1 MRTRLYLIFFFWG
14 GGGAQGADGD
24 GGNDGEEHVEARGE
38 RMTPAIGLISPN
50 GKCIPGGIEGHVSRV
65 KWRQL
70 EMVVTTGGRTKRRGR
85 REFSRL
91 EISRGEIPWAVQSHN
106 FVIPFPYFF
115 FLMFGL
121 MVDW

>member
-1 MRTRLYLIFFFWG
+1 ME
-14 GGGAQGADGD
+14 GGGAAA

-38 RMTPAIGLISPN
+38 RMISAIGLISPN

-70 EMVVTTGGRTKRRGR
+70 EKVVTIGGRTKRRGR